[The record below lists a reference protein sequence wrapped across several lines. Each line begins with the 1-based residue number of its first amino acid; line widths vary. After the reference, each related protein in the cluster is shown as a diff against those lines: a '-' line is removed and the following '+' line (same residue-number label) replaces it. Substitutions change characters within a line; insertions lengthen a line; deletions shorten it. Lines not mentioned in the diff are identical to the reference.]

1 MAQKKPALFKAI
13 SVVLRKINERSQ
25 EFKNWGEVAEILSLE
40 TDNKVLYEET
50 GNEQICTKLLV
61 NGLKDFDLTISD
73 LDQLLL
79 MYDESISEFHN
90 KKTTLK
96 NLPYAQ
102 SRVGPDNLSKPKNV
116 TTKKTSLKVG
126 CIGWYPPVP
135 IQLLRPRLH
144 DYTTFWTTF
153 AFNTGNFY

>member
-1 MAQKKPALFKAI
+1 M
-13 SVVLRKINERSQ
+13 NERGQ

-116 TTKKTSLKVG
+116 TTKKTSLKKFFVDK
-126 CIGWYPPVP
+126 PLKELERQDETEKRNSKEEFADNELKD
-135 IQLLRPRLH
+135 IQL
-144 DYTTFWTTF
+144 
-153 AFNTGNFY
+153 

>member
-1 MAQKKPALFKAI
+1 M
-13 SVVLRKINERSQ
+13 NERGQ
-25 EFKNWGEVAEILSLE
+25 EFKSWGEVAEILSLE

-61 NGLKDFDLTISD
+61 NVLKDFDLTISD

-79 MYDESISEFHN
+79 I
-90 KKTTLK
+90 
-96 NLPYAQ
+96 
-102 SRVGPDNLSKPKNV
+102 RVGPDNLSKPKNV

-135 IQLLRPRLH
+135 IQLLQPRLR
-144 DYTTFWTTF
+144 DYTTFCTTF
-153 AFNTGNFY
+153 AFNTGHFH